1 MKNLTITEEN
11 LVRSKKQLQK
21 AMKEDGVEISL
32 SKSANLIARIFGYQN
47 EHELQINLADKELKK
62 NENVNQD
69 ELLNF
74 YFNELLF
81 LYKKIDEILDEK
93 IKSNKYSNLDQL
105 IEAKC
110 RAYMFC
116 RLFEINKELI
126 ISGSDYLFST
136 FGTCVRFIYNILIDI
151 YHETNYSIF
160 NQKELLIVR
169 HLYNYHNIEPY
180 FLKNIS
186 ERSKY
191 YLSVLN
197 FEIELSNDDEFS
209 FNYFD
214 YQPLKLER
222 YDKEKGMLYT
232 RKIFDIGSTS
242 KNVGLEYATE
252 SFTKITKI

>member
-47 EHELQINLADKELKK
+47 EHELQINLADKQKEK
-62 NENVNQD
+62 NENIIQK

-81 LYKKIDEILDEK
+81 LYKKINEILDKK
-93 IKSNKYSNLDQL
+93 IKSNKYSKLEGL

-110 RAYMFC
+110 RTYMFI
-116 RLFEINKELI
+116 RLFEINKDLVI
-126 ISGSDYLFST
+126 LGSNDLFSV
-136 FGTCVRFIYNILIDI
+136 FNSCARFVYNVLIDI

-160 NQKELLIVR
+160 ERKELSIVR
-169 HLYNYHNIEPY
+169 NLYNYHNIEPY
-180 FLKNIS
+180 FLKSVS
-186 ERSKY
+186 ERDKY
-191 YLSVLN
+191 YLSILD
-197 FEIELSNDDEFS
+197 FEIELSNNDDFS
-209 FNYFD
+209 CSYFD
-214 YQPLKLER
+214 YQPLILER
-222 YDKEKGMLYT
+222 YDKKKGMLYT

-242 KNVGLEYATE
+242 KSVGLEYAAE
-252 SFTKITKI
+252 SFTKIMKI